1 MRLLSPA
8 TGCVSVDVP
17 IGRER
22 RYNGRTIE
30 VSDPAHIRAL
40 REVGYTPGDV
50 AGSPSRAAG
59 YVCGACGFRA
69 FFTRCSR
76 CGGPCTRPE

>member
-22 RYNGRTIE
+22 RYRGRTIE

-50 AGSPSRAAG
+50 AGSPARTDGRTCES
-59 YVCGACGFRA
+59 CGFRGY
-69 FFTRCSR
+69 FTRCGR
-76 CGGPCTRPE
+76 CGGRCTR